1 LINSLKKW
9 DFNQKVNKKV
19 LKNNLS
25 FVLILDERKV
35 EKKRQKSL
43 LKLKKSRI
51 IIRNLSF
58 KANEDIIKE
67 SFGKFGNV
75 IEVNIPKK
83 SNGKMFGYAFVGFDA
98 IKSALKAIKYMNEKE
113 LLNRTI
119 AVDFA
124 LAKKAFTS
132 HNLKSEESLE
142 DNEDNDNSDESEEND
157 NEVKDEILDEEQ
169 VEDESD
175 DEYISDDNSENDG
188 KHSQSKKK
196 IDVKQLTDASEEKT
210 IFVRNLS
217 FSSTAESLNELM
229 SKFGETYYCKI
240 CVDQLMEH
248 SKGTAFVKFKN
259 KTDAEKCLQEAEI
272 QNNNNL
278 YLDGRYLNVSLAVTR
293 NKLKELEEKRSF
305 KEKDKRNLY
314 LAKEGLIYPESPA
327 AEGVSQTDLKKRL
340 AVSY

>member
-1 LINSLKKW
+1 
-9 DFNQKVNKKV
+9 
-19 LKNNLS
+19 
-25 FVLILDERKV
+25 
-35 EKKRQKSL
+35 
-43 LKLKKSRI
+43 
-51 IIRNLSF
+51 LSF

-83 SNGKMFGYAFVGFDA
+83 PNGKMFGYAFVGFDA
-98 IKSALKAIKYMNEKE
+98 IKSALKAIKYMNEKQ

-142 DNEDNDNSDESEEND
+142 DNDNNDEKLTSDEIEEND
-157 NEVKDEILDEEQ
+157 EFKDQILDEEQ

-210 IFVRNLS
+210 IFVKNLS

-229 SKFGETYYCKI
+229 SQFGETYYCKI
-240 CVDQLMEH
+240 CIDQLTEH

-259 KTDAEKCLQEAEI
+259 KTDADKCLREAEI
-272 QNNNNL
+272 QNNNKF
-278 YLDGRYLNVSLAVTR
+278 YLDGRHLNVSLAVTR

-340 AVSY
+340 AVSH

>member
-1 LINSLKKW
+1 
-9 DFNQKVNKKV
+9 
-19 LKNNLS
+19 
-25 FVLILDERKV
+25 
-35 EKKRQKSL
+35 
-43 LKLKKSRI
+43 
-51 IIRNLSF
+51 LSF

-83 SNGKMFGYAFVGFDA
+83 PNGKMFGFAFVGFDS
-98 IKSALKAIKYMNEKE
+98 IKSSLKAIKYMNEKQ

-132 HNLKSEESLE
+132 HGLKSEQSLQ
-142 DNEDNDNSDESEEND
+142 DNDNNDEKQTEIEEND

-175 DEYISDDNSENDG
+175 DEYFSDDNSENDT

-196 IDVKQLTDASEEKT
+196 INVKQLTDASEEKT

-217 FSSTAESLNELM
+217 FGSTAESLNELM
-229 SKFGETYYCKI
+229 SQFGETVYCKI
-240 CVDQLMEH
+240 CIDESTEH

-259 KTDAEKCLQEAEI
+259 KTDADKCLREAEI
-272 QNNNNL
+272 QNNNNF
-278 YLDGRYLNVSLAVTR
+278 YLDGRQLNVSLAFTR